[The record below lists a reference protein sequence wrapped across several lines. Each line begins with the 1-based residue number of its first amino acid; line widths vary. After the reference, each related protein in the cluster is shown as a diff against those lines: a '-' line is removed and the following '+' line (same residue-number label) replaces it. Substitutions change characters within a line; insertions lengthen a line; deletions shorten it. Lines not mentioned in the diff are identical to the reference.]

1 MSHDLSHV
9 VDLLLDSEDTS
20 AAEHALL
27 MENEEDRLTRK
38 LGNQT
43 LTDYLLKFEE
53 YLDNHDL
60 YLYDGWEDAQV
71 LGRPKV
77 KRFWVVVY
85 LWAAKNVD
93 LRGIY
98 RIKTDQEGQN
108 QVKVK
113 RLKDGSH
120 IIEVSVLRRLLD
132 KVEEKSQDEADQVSD
147 EEIGQNANV

>member
-9 VDLLLDSEDTS
+9 VDLLLDSDDTS

-53 YLDNHDL
+53 YLDDHDL

-85 LWAAKNVD
+85 LWADKNVD

-108 QVKVK
+108 QVKIK
-113 RLKDGSH
+113 SLKNGSH

-132 KVEEKSQDEADQVSD
+132 KVEDKSKEEADQVSD
-147 EEIGQNANV
+147 EEIGQNAHV